1 MKVKTHYISSFS
13 NNKKEKNSKERN
25 VDVNKLHCNI
35 ACITNCKFV
44 LFIFI
49 IYVYIT
55 WTFSSLTH
63 YYTS

>member
-13 NNKKEKNSKERN
+13 NNKKEKNFKERN

-35 ACITNCKFV
+35 ACITNCKFI

-55 WTFSSLTH
+55 
-63 YYTS
+63 